1 MTLVSLW
8 AFGLTS
14 WLFFTWISK
23 DAAIAAIGM
32 VVTLIGA
39 GVAISLLTLVVT
51 A

>member
-1 MTLVSLW
+1 MTVVSLW

-32 VVTLIGA
+32 VVTSSAQGSPSA
-39 GVAISLLTLVVT
+39 CSPLVGT